1 MKTVANLVMFA
12 ISSWALVGFMGFAAK
27 AYYLLFMAGWGLL

>member
-1 MKTVANLVMFA
+1 MKPIANLVMFA
-12 ISSWALVGFMGFAAK
+12 ISSWLLVGFMGFVAK